1 MRLPV
6 ATKGIIGSNEQP
18 MVSSAR
24 DSEAEVD
31 KGKERGSDQV
41 SDVEKESIVPSQAGQ
56 KTGEESESRYQP
68 RTLKFWLIISCN
80 LLSLFVV
87 TLDRTIV
94 STAIPRITDDF
105 DSLGDIGWYGSA
117 FLLTGA
123 TSQLLYG
130 RIYRAYDMKRVFL
143 LSIVIFEI
151 GSAICAGRAIAGF
164 ASAGVF
170 SGCMLIIIPMIP
182 LHKRPMFQG
191 MFGGVFGVSSV
202 MGPLVGGAF
211 TSSVTWRWC
220 FYINLPIGA
229 VTIMLLFLIWDPPK
243 SNYEPASIGT
253 HLKRLDPLG
262 MFFFVPA
269 IVSLL
274 LALQWGGST
283 YSWSNSRVIAL
294 FVLFGV
300 LILLFAAVQILRP
313 ETATI
318 PARVITQRSMFCAAL
333 YTLFISSSMILMVYF
348 LPIWFQTVKLA
359 SPIKSGIYT
368 LPLMLSMVLA
378 TFIAGFMT
386 QKTGYYVPAMYICP
400 CILSVG
406 LGLMSTFNLNTDL
419 SHWISYQFL
428 SGFGLGFGMQV
439 SGLVVQRV
447 LPFADVPIGIAL
459 VFFLQQLGGSVFATI
474 GQSILTNYLMS
485 QLSDVPGLDSKEIFN
500 NGATNLASVVP
511 PEYMV
516 QVRQAYNGACTKI
529 FLATMGVS
537 LAGLLASLG
546 MEWKSIK
553 KGKNGQDAPTQKPE
567 VAAKDMAQRKH
578 QGLDGSADA
587 STPPSRLDNKEESLT
602 VNLIFPLFVFIH
614 VLLPGLKATK
624 SPWKPTTPEGEI
636 WQSLPPAISSSAA
649 ANLTPEE
656 ITNINLDPTTPN
668 ATKLTILEQALTQK
682 LQSLENAAKPTPLY
696 EKDHPTW
703 QSLKSALF
711 HINRGTGD
719 VEKQESLLLEQ
730 VNHPG
735 PKGKDLAA
743 LQNLAGL
750 YAEKGEYEKAE
761 RLARETVP
769 ALREHPVL
777 GRDSPQVLGSLRILI
792 KALAGQ
798 GKIGEAE
805 GVIGEAEESI
815 ENLAGGQFE
824 EHQQEERD
832 ALEKVVAGLKK

>member
-1 MRLPV
+1 MTGLYF
-6 ATKGIIGSNEQP
+6 
-18 MVSSAR
+18 VSK
-24 DSEAEVD
+24 VP
-31 KGKERGSDQV
+31 
-41 SDVEKESIVPSQAGQ
+41 DVEKQSIVPNQAGQ
-56 KTGEESESRYQP
+56 KPERASENLYQP

-94 STAIPRITDDF
+94 STAIPRITDEF

-143 LSIVIFEI
+143 LSIVVFEI
-151 GSAICAGRAIAGF
+151 GSAICGATPNSGAFIAGRAIAGL

-229 VTIMLLFLIWDPPK
+229 VTLILLFLIWDPPK
-243 SNYEPASIGT
+243 SNHEPASIGT

-283 YSWSNSRVIAL
+283 YSWSNNRIITL

-300 LILLFAAVQILRP
+300 LLLLFAAVQILRP

-318 PARVITQRSMFCAAL
+318 PTRVITQRSMLCAAL
-333 YTLFISSSMILMVYF
+333 YTLCISSSMILMVYF
-348 LPIWFQTVKLA
+348 LPIWFQTVQLV

-378 TFIAGFMT
+378 TFIAGLMT

-406 LGLMSTFNLNTDL
+406 LGLMSTFNLNTDS
-419 SHWISYQFL
+419 SHWIGYQFL

-447 LPFADVPIGIAL
+447 LPLADVPIGIAL

-474 GQSILTNYLMS
+474 GQSILTNYLIS
-485 QLSDVPGLDSKEIFN
+485 QLSDIPGLDTRKIFN
-500 NGATNLASVVP
+500 NGATNLASIVP

-516 QVRQAYNGACTKI
+516 QVQQAYNGACTKI
-529 FLATMGVS
+529 FLAAMGVS

-553 KGKNGQDAPTQKPE
+553 RGKNGQDEPTQTSEHK
-567 VAAKDMAQRKH
+567 
-578 QGLDGSADA
+578 GLDG
-587 STPPSRLDNKEESLT
+587 
-602 VNLIFPLFVFIH
+602 
-614 VLLPGLKATK
+614 
-624 SPWKPTTPEGEI
+624 
-636 WQSLPPAISSSAA
+636 
-649 ANLTPEE
+649 
-656 ITNINLDPTTPN
+656 N
-668 ATKLTILEQALTQK
+668 A
-682 LQSLENAAKPTPLY
+682 
-696 EKDHPTW
+696 
-703 QSLKSALF
+703 
-711 HINRGTGD
+711 
-719 VEKQESLLLEQ
+719 
-730 VNHPG
+730 
-735 PKGKDLAA
+735 
-743 LQNLAGL
+743 
-750 YAEKGEYEKAE
+750 
-761 RLARETVP
+761 
-769 ALREHPVL
+769 
-777 GRDSPQVLGSLRILI
+777 
-792 KALAGQ
+792 
-798 GKIGEAE
+798 
-805 GVIGEAEESI
+805 
-815 ENLAGGQFE
+815 
-824 EHQQEERD
+824 
-832 ALEKVVAGLKK
+832 

>member
-1 MRLPV
+1 M
-6 ATKGIIGSNEQP
+6 
-18 MVSSAR
+18 
-24 DSEAEVD
+24 
-31 KGKERGSDQV
+31 GSDKV
-41 SDVEKESIVPSQAGQ
+41 SDVEKPSIVPSQAGQ
-56 KTGEESESRYQP
+56 KRGEESESRYQP

-94 STAIPRITDDF
+94 STAIPRITDEF

-151 GSAICAGRAIAGF
+151 GSAICGAAPNSGAFIAGRAIAGL

-191 MFGGVFGVSSV
+191 MFGGAFGVSSV

-229 VTIMLLFLIWDPPK
+229 VTIILLFLIWDPPK

-253 HLKRLDPLG
+253 HLKRVDPLG

-348 LPIWFQTVKLA
+348 LPIWFQTVKLV
-359 SPIKSGIYT
+359 SPIQSGIYT

-400 CILSVG
+400 CVLSVG
-406 LGLMSTFNLNTDL
+406 LGLMSTFNLDTDL
-419 SHWISYQFL
+419 SHWIGYQFL

-474 GQSILTNYLMS
+474 GQSILTNYLMP
-485 QLSDVPGLDSKEIFN
+485 QLSDIPGLDAREILN

-511 PEYMV
+511 SEYMV
-516 QVRQAYNGACTKI
+516 QVQQAYNGACTKS
-529 FLATMGVS
+529 FLAAMGLS

-553 KGKNGQDAPTQKPE
+553 KGKKPE
-567 VAAKDMAQRKH
+567 VAVKDMVQRKH
-578 QGLDGSADA
+578 QELDG
-587 STPPSRLDNKEESLT
+587 
-602 VNLIFPLFVFIH
+602 
-614 VLLPGLKATK
+614 
-624 SPWKPTTPEGEI
+624 
-636 WQSLPPAISSSAA
+636 
-649 ANLTPEE
+649 
-656 ITNINLDPTTPN
+656 N
-668 ATKLTILEQALTQK
+668 A
-682 LQSLENAAKPTPLY
+682 
-696 EKDHPTW
+696 
-703 QSLKSALF
+703 
-711 HINRGTGD
+711 
-719 VEKQESLLLEQ
+719 
-730 VNHPG
+730 
-735 PKGKDLAA
+735 
-743 LQNLAGL
+743 
-750 YAEKGEYEKAE
+750 
-761 RLARETVP
+761 
-769 ALREHPVL
+769 
-777 GRDSPQVLGSLRILI
+777 
-792 KALAGQ
+792 
-798 GKIGEAE
+798 
-805 GVIGEAEESI
+805 
-815 ENLAGGQFE
+815 
-824 EHQQEERD
+824 
-832 ALEKVVAGLKK
+832 

>member
-1 MRLPV
+1 
-6 ATKGIIGSNEQP
+6 

-94 STAIPRITDDF
+94 STAIPRITDEF

-151 GSAICAGRAIAGF
+151 GSAICGAAPNSGAFIAGRAIAGF

-170 SGCMLIIIPMIP
+170 SGCMLILIPMIP

-229 VTIMLLFLIWDPPK
+229 VTIILLFLIWDPPK
-243 SNYEPASIGT
+243 SNYDPASIGT

-283 YSWSNSRVIAL
+283 YSWSNGRVIAL
-294 FVLFGV
+294 FLLFGV

-348 LPIWFQTVKLA
+348 LPIWFQTVKLV

-419 SHWISYQFL
+419 SHWVGYQFL

-500 NGATNLASVVP
+500 NGATSLASVVP

-529 FLATMGVS
+529 FLAAMGVS

-578 QGLDGSADA
+578 QGLDGSA
-587 STPPSRLDNKEESLT
+587 
-602 VNLIFPLFVFIH
+602 
-614 VLLPGLKATK
+614 
-624 SPWKPTTPEGEI
+624 
-636 WQSLPPAISSSAA
+636 
-649 ANLTPEE
+649 
-656 ITNINLDPTTPN
+656 
-668 ATKLTILEQALTQK
+668 
-682 LQSLENAAKPTPLY
+682 
-696 EKDHPTW
+696 
-703 QSLKSALF
+703 
-711 HINRGTGD
+711 
-719 VEKQESLLLEQ
+719 
-730 VNHPG
+730 
-735 PKGKDLAA
+735 
-743 LQNLAGL
+743 
-750 YAEKGEYEKAE
+750 
-761 RLARETVP
+761 
-769 ALREHPVL
+769 
-777 GRDSPQVLGSLRILI
+777 
-792 KALAGQ
+792 
-798 GKIGEAE
+798 
-805 GVIGEAEESI
+805 
-815 ENLAGGQFE
+815 
-824 EHQQEERD
+824 
-832 ALEKVVAGLKK
+832 